1 MKYDNL
7 RNSLEYDI
15 LENYAKEYEKYDNL
29 KEFRKKHIEEIARE
43 NPKIWQVAKED
54 FDLYKNW

>member
-1 MKYDNL
+1 MTYDNL
-7 RNSLEYDI
+7 RNSPEYDI
-15 LENYAKEYEKYDNL
+15 LENYATEYEKYDNL
-29 KEFRKKHIEEIARE
+29 NEFRKKHIEEIARK